1 MSHRLP
7 SKQER
12 RAVLRAAGWQ
22 QVGSSWRH
30 QRYPAGFFSLA
41 AAYRVETGMA
51 KLREETP

>member
-1 MSHRLP
+1 MSRHLP

-30 QRYPAGFFSLA
+30 PRYPAGFFSLA
-41 AAYRVETGMA
+41 AAYRVETGIA
-51 KLREETP
+51 KLPEEKP